1 MDFPFARFTTLGTTE
16 GKGLD
21 SDFAKKR
28 RQQEGANELCAD
40 HRGPQTLQK
49 RFDPRENRG
58 RVQMCRSGENEDRGL
73 N

>member
-1 MDFPFARFTTLGTTE
+1 MVKRRQQSLKQGEAQESPT
-16 GKGLD
+16 
-21 SDFAKKR
+21 KKR